1 MKHYVYKLE
10 DIKSG
15 EFYFGSRTC
24 HTNIEDDHYMG
35 SPKTWKPNKEN
46 LQKTILKSDFENRED
61 ALLYEKEI
69 VEENINHPLNRNYS
83 IPNTGF
89 YYGGEPETNPNYGKY
104 HDTNWKI
111 GHGNRMKEYY
121 QSNKASN
128 LGKKFDEK
136 WRQKI
141 SEGRIKQGVAIGS
154 KNPNSYGNV
163 KVTDLNG
170 YEVVFDTAKEASIHF
185 NVDRVTLTNHCKNG
199 TTYQR
204 GRLKGYKFELIN

>member
-69 VEENINHPLNRNYS
+69 VEENIKHPLNRNYS
-83 IPNTGF
+83 IPTIGF
-89 YYGGEPETNPNYGKY
+89 YRTDGNVWST
-104 HDTNWKI
+104 DWK
-111 GHGNRMKEYY
+111 NTQSERMKEYY
-121 QSNKASN
+121 QKNKATN
-128 LGKKFDEK
+128 LGRKFSEEWK
-136 WRQKI
+136 TNI
-141 SEGRIKQGVAIGS
+141 SETRIKLGIGKGS

-170 YEVVFDTAKEASIHF
+170 YEVIFDTAKEASIHF